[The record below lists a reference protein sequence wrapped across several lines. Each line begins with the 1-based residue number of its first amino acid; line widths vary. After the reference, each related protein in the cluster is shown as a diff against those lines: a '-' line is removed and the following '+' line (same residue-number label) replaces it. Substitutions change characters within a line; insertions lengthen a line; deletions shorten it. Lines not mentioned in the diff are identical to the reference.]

1 MKTKGWRRKA
11 MEVGQDIYLNL
22 KNHPFTILGFSTD
35 RNTTKI
41 AILQSKEDNRIILF
55 IPVSKISFTTPLEI
69 DLEEYPEVYS
79 MID

>member
-1 MKTKGWRRKA
+1 